1 MIGPPNEKGVLLQ
14 VPIPKTA
21 AVRGYASCRHTATV
35 EVVLPPGRFYHAT
48 KRCLHCGVFLKWLP
62 KPQTLG
68 RRRLT
73 ALKLAQ
79 LDTCNALSTWQR
91 RLARDLSQRERLS
104 MRQQETLDQLCA
116 TYLEGK
122 TP

>member
-1 MIGPPNEKGVLLQ
+1 MIGPPNEKGALLQ

-21 AVRGYASCRHTATV
+21 AVREYVACRHTATV
-35 EVVLPPGRFYHAT
+35 EVVLPPGCFYHAT

-62 KPQTLG
+62 KPHTLG

-79 LDTCNALSTWQR
+79 LDTWKALSTWQR
-91 RLARDLSQRERLS
+91 RLVRDLSLREKLS
-104 MRQQETLDQLCA
+104 PPQQETLDQLCA
-116 TYLEGK
+116 TYLECK